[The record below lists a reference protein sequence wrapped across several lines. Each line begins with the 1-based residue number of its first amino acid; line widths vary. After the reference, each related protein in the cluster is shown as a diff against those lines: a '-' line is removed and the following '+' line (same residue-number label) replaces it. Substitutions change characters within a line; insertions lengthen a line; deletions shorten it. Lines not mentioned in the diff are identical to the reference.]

1 MPRNRTWKHTA
12 SDMRKTVVV
21 GSHAD
26 TRLQRDPA
34 WSEEKTDDRRGDAPD
49 PKGTNR

>member
-1 MPRNRTWKHTA
+1 MPRNRTWKHT
-12 SDMRKTVVV
+12 SGLRKTVVI

-34 WSEEKTDDRRGDAPD
+34 WSEQKTDQRGDAPN